1 MAPAPRRRAALW
13 VEIGVNLALLTV
25 AVSALDAGVFWLAT
39 RYVLQEA
46 AVDLAESA
54 AMVVAAEVDAAPPAQ
69 WELIVEKNRESGL
82 HGLAIWS
89 VRDGAVVGAG
99 GEIDDL
105 VKRTVATHAVY
116 SEVDGDSVRVVA
128 PVGKGRPSAVV
139 SLRYPLA
146 RVERPAWGVVI
157 GHTLFA
163 SLVIGVFGW
172 VLFRRNVVD
181 PIRRISDATIRIAA
195 GEFKT
200 PVPDDAPKELA
211 ELAGAL
217 SAMGQ
222 SLASYQARTVEQL
235 GSLADANVELRRAQD
250 LLVRSEKL
258 AVVGRLIA
266 GLAHEL
272 GNPLAAVRGYM
283 EFLVATPAADNGEIL
298 RRAQVEVERMHH
310 LLRSLLDYA
319 RADESEP
326 GAVAL
331 DELMAEALR
340 TVQHQVAFRGV
351 TVRVSAGPALSVVG
365 EAAKLHQ
372 VLVNLLLNAA
382 AAGARNVLLSV
393 ERVGTAIHLAV
404 EDDGEGIS
412 AEHLPRLFEPF
423 FSTRPP
429 GQGTGLGLAT
439 ALRMVEQHGGRIEVR
454 SVVGTGSRFVCI
466 LSG

>member
-25 AVSALDAGVFWLAT
+25 AVSVLDAGIFWLAT

-46 AVDLAESA
+46 SVDLAESA
-54 AMVVAAEVDAAPPAQ
+54 AIVVAAEVDAAPPEQ
-69 WELIVEKNRESGL
+69 WALIVEKNRESGL

-89 VRDGAVVGAG
+89 VRDGAVVGDAG
-99 GEIDDL
+99 EVDQL

-128 PVGKGRPSAVV
+128 PVGSGRPSAVV

-146 RVERPAWGVVI
+146 RVERPAWGVVV

-172 VLFRRNVVD
+172 VLFRRNVVE
-181 PIRRISDATIRIAA
+181 PIQRISDATVRIAA
-195 GEFKT
+195 GEFST
-200 PVPDDAPKELA
+200 QVPDDAPKELA
-211 ELAGAL
+211 ELAAAL
-217 SAMGQ
+217 AEMGKA
-222 SLASYQARTVEQL
+222 LASYQARTADQL
-235 GSLADANVELRRAQD
+235 ASLADANTELRRAQD

-258 AVVGRLIA
+258 AVVGRLLA

-283 EFLVATPAADNGEIL
+283 ELVVATPGADNGEIL

-319 RADESEP
+319 RGDESEP
-326 GAVAL
+326 GAVEL
-331 DELMAEALR
+331 DELMAEAVR

-351 TVRVSAGPALSVVG
+351 TVSIAAGDELSVVG

-382 AAGARNVLLSV
+382 AAGARTVSLSAS
-393 ERVGTAIHLAV
+393 RVGRAVHLIV

-412 AEHLPRLFEPF
+412 ADHLPRLFEPF

-439 ALRMVEQHGGRIEVR
+439 ALRIIEQHGGRIEVS
-454 SVVGTGSRFVCI
+454 SVVGKGSRFVCV
-466 LSG
+466 LT